1 MGGLKAFKL
10 ALQGF
15 VLIANYLHD
24 KKMMDAG
31 AHKLIVESL
40 ERASDEVDNAIF
52 AGEHA
57 AIRFDDL
64 GGLPDN
70 TDPNLRD

>member
-1 MGGLKAFKL
+1 MLNLFKL
-10 ALQGF
+10 GLQGF
-15 VLIANYLHD
+15 IIAADYLRN
-24 KKMMDAG
+24 KQLMEAG

-40 ERASDEVDNAIF
+40 KDASDEVDDAIF
-52 AGEHA
+52 AGNHA
-57 AIRFDDL
+57 AKRFDDV

>member
-1 MGGLKAFKL
+1 MSALKAFKL
-10 ALQGF
+10 ALQAL
-15 VLIANYLHD
+15 VLVANYLHD
-24 KKMMDAG
+24 NKMMQAG
-31 AHKLIVESL
+31 AHKLIVESI

-57 AIRFDDL
+57 ARRFDDND
-64 GGLPDN
+64 GLPDN